1 MTLQIYKEDEKSRI
15 SQRSGGAVRVWDG
28 RVGERELEDI
38 KTCEVGEA
46 RLRRVYFWA
55 KRI

>member
-1 MTLQIYKEDEKSRI
+1 M
-15 SQRSGGAVRVWDG
+15 VWDG